1 MPYGDRLTLARV
13 MVKPAQSEFL
23 ESDYGI
29 TLELG
34 LPSYSDDQASPAEIK
49 PGDVLL
55 ERYRIDARLGSG
67 GMGTVYKAL
76 DRVRSEHAHMDGAVA
91 LKIVHAGP
99 DKPASVLDK
108 LRHEFYCAQALSH
121 PSIVKVY
128 ELEGSDDMAF
138 FTMELLDG
146 EPLSELMKRSPKGM
160 PRPQAWGIIREIG
173 EGLAHAHS
181 RHVVHAGLKPQ
192 NVMVLKE
199 GGLRILDFGTASH
212 TASVDGSGDGA
223 AALTPAYASCQLLE
237 GAEPDVRDDIFS
249 LACVAYELLTG
260 QHAFQR
266 RRATEARDAGMTP
279 KEPHNLSQGQ
289 WQALQRGLAW
299 DAEQRPGSVREW
311 LNDLVLSSA
320 PRWKGLSD
328 VDGGAAESGQA
339 GLRSY
344 RWAWAAALPLA
355 VGLGWA
361 VVHSTSPKPAVVA
374 TSTSVS
380 QPENASG
387 ALPSE
392 QDLKEQEAKMTDVD
406 PQAAPAAAPAA
417 APVVHRVA
425 PAKPA
430 GPVIEKI
437 GFSERSLNVDAGA
450 RFAEIHVFR
459 SAAQGAKTS
468 FVWWTEAGS
477 ANPDVDFV
485 AQGHT
490 TAYFPAHDHMTTLF
504 VKLVPHSKHKKP
516 RVFYLNLA
524 EASEGAA
531 IGSTSRIAITLLP

>member
-1 MPYGDRLTLARV
+1 

-34 LPSYSDDQASPAEIK
+34 LPSYFEDPVSPAEIK
-49 PGDVLL
+49 PGDLL
-55 ERYRIDARLGSG
+55 LQRYRIDARLGSG

-146 EPLSELMKRSPKGM
+146 EPLSELMKRSPRGM

-192 NVMVLKE
+192 NVMVLKD
-199 GGLRILDFGTASH
+199 GGLRILDFGTASL
-212 TASVDGSGDGA
+212 AESGDGA
-223 AALTPAYASCQLLE
+223 AALTPDYASCQLLE
-237 GAEPDVRDDIFS
+237 GAEPDVRDDIFA
-249 LACVAYELLTG
+249 LACLAYELLTG
-260 QHAFQR
+260 QHPFQR
-266 RRATEARDAGMTP
+266 RRAPEARDAGMTP

-328 VDGGAAESGQA
+328 VDGGAAESGKA

-344 RWAWAAALPLA
+344 RWVWAAALLMA
-355 VGLGWA
+355 VGLAWA
-361 VVHSTSPKPAVVA
+361 VFHATSFKPVVA
-374 TSTSVS
+374 ATGAAVS
-380 QPENASG
+380 QPENAPVE
-387 ALPSE
+387 LPSE
-392 QDLKEQEAKMTDVD
+392 QDLKDQEAKMTDVD
-406 PQAAPAAAPAA
+406 PQAAPAAP

-425 PAKPA
+425 PPKPA

-437 GFSERSLNVDAGA
+437 GFSERSMNVDPGA
-450 RFAEIHVFR
+450 KFAEIHVFR